1 MSPFYDVIGTTRA
14 CLYLLAI
21 MAEVAEACS
30 SRSAAGP
37 TASSPSMEEDTP
49 RRQLGRKRVRHEQE
63 WKQAVRKSKRNSG
76 KEYVTKKQKT
86 VSPTALQLVF
96 VLLSYKEQIWGSGLV
111 LGLVSRG
118 AASPFFLCDLYSC

>member
-1 MSPFYDVIGTTRA
+1 MSPFCDVISTTRA

-21 MAEVAEACS
+21 MAEAAEAAEACS
-30 SRSAAGP
+30 AGP

-76 KEYVTKKQKT
+76 KEYVSKKQKT

-111 LGLVSRG
+111 LDLVSRG
-118 AASPFFLCDLYSC
+118 AASPFFLRDLYSC

>member
-1 MSPFYDVIGTTRA
+1 MSPFCDVISTTRA

-21 MAEVAEACS
+21 MAEAAEACS
-30 SRSAAGP
+30 AGP

-63 WKQAVRKSKRNSG
+63 WKQVVRKSKRNSG

-96 VLLSYKEQIWGSGLV
+96 SYKEQIWGSGLV

-118 AASPFFLCDLYSC
+118 AASPFFLRDLYSC